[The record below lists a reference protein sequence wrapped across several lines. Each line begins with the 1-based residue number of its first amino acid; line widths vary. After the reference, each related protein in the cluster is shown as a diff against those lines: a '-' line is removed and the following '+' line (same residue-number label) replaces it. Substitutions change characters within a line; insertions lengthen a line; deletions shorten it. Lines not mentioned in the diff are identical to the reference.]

1 MTDTGR
7 QEVPIHES
15 LNRPLLVL
23 GGERNLVLML
33 GVIAGVFM
41 FSLAQLWA
49 FVVGVV
55 LWLAGQWALAQAAK
69 YDPLL
74 SQVGPRHVRY
84 RRYYPAAASPFAP
97 YREIS

>member
-1 MTDTGR
+1 MDTNHH
-7 QEVPIHES
+7 EVPLHES

-33 GVIAGVFM
+33 GVVAGVFM

-49 FVVGVV
+49 FVTGVV
-55 LWLAGQWALAQAAK
+55 LWVGGQWALALAVK
-69 YDPLL
+69 YDPML
-74 SQVGPRHVRY
+74 SKVGPRHVRY

-97 YREIS
+97 DRGVS